1 MTSPTPNDA
10 VRVGGSDATDAP
22 DETTERILAGASEQF
37 RRFGVQRSTMEDV
50 AKRSGVSRITV
61 YRRFAT
67 KELLVERTVQHE
79 FRNYFDEFVRDIA
92 AARTVA
98 ERVELGFVTSLRVVR
113 GNPLI
118 NALFVADDDMLLSS
132 VVGDD
137 GGTLSTVSVFLA
149 GQIRREQEAG
159 NVDAS
164 VDADLVAEV
173 MVRIC
178 TSFLLIPSRIVDL
191 DDEEQLRSVART
203 VLVPM
208 LPPPDPGS
216 ASGDAAP

>member
-1 MTSPTPNDA
+1 MTSST
-10 VRVGGSDATDAP
+10 VEGFDAT

-50 AKRSGVSRITV
+50 AKRSGVSRVTV

-79 FRNYFDEFVRDIA
+79 FRNYFEQFVHDIA
-92 AARTVA
+92 GARTVA
-98 ERVELGFVTSLRVVR
+98 ERVELGFVSSLRVVR
-113 GNPLI
+113 SNPLI
-118 NALFVADDDMLLSS
+118 NALFVADNDMLLSS

-137 GGTLSTVSVFLA
+137 GNTLATVSDFLG
-149 GQIRREQEAG
+149 GQIRREQAAG
-159 NVDAS
+159 NVDPG

-173 MVRIC
+173 IVRIC
-178 TSFLLIPSRIVDL
+178 TSFLLIPSRRIDL
-191 DDEEQLRSVART
+191 DDDDQLRALART

-208 LPPPDPGS
+208 LPPPSDPDAS
-216 ASGDAAP
+216 AP

>member
-1 MTSPTPNDA
+1 VTSPTAEGADEI
-10 VRVGGSDATDAP
+10 TD
-22 DETTERILAGASEQF
+22 RILAGASEQF

-79 FRNYFDEFVRDIA
+79 FRNYFDQFVRDIA
-92 AARTVA
+92 SARSVA

-137 GGTLSTVSVFLA
+137 GNTLATVATFLA
-149 GQIRREQEAG
+149 GQIRREQEAR
-159 NVDAS
+159 NVDPS
-164 VDADLVAEV
+164 IDADLVAEV
-173 MVRIC
+173 IVRVC
-178 TSFLLIPSRIVDL
+178 TSFLLIPSHIVDL
-191 DDEEQLRSVART
+191 DDEDQVRSVARR

-208 LPPPDPGS
+208 LPPPADEG
-216 ASGDAAP
+216 ARAP

>member
-1 MTSPTPNDA
+1 MTSPTPF
-10 VRVGGSDATDAP
+10 AP
-22 DETTERILAGASEQF
+22 GDPDGTDETTERILVGASEQF
-37 RRFGVQRSTMEDV
+37 RKFGVQRSTMEDV

-79 FRNYFDEFVRDIA
+79 FRNYFDRFVQDIA
-92 AARTVA
+92 GARTVA
-98 ERVELGFVTSLRVVR
+98 ERVELGFVSSLRVVR

-118 NALFVADDDMLLSS
+118 NALFDADNDMLLSS

-137 GGTLSTVSVFLA
+137 GSTLAGVSDFLS
-149 GQIRREQEAG
+149 GQIRLEQKAG
-159 NVDAS
+159 NVDAA

-178 TSFLLIPSRIVDL
+178 TSLLLIPSRRVDL
-191 DDEEQLRSVART
+191 DDERQLRALART
-203 VLVPM
+203 ILVPM
-208 LPPPDPGS
+208 LPPPSDPQ
-216 ASGDAAP
+216 ATAP

>member
-1 MTSPTPNDA
+1 MTSRTPNDA

-216 ASGDAAP
+216 SSGDPAP

>member
-1 MTSPTPNDA
+1 VTSPTAEGADEI
-10 VRVGGSDATDAP
+10 TD
-22 DETTERILAGASEQF
+22 RILAGASEQF
-37 RRFGVQRSTMEDV
+37 RRFGAQRSTMEDV

-79 FRNYFDEFVRDIA
+79 FRNYFDQFVHDIA
-92 AARTVA
+92 SARSVA

-118 NALFVADDDMLLSS
+118 NALFVTDNDMLLSS

-137 GGTLSTVSVFLA
+137 GNTLATVAAFLA

-159 NVDAS
+159 NVDAAI
-164 VDADLVAEV
+164 DADLVAEV
-173 MVRIC
+173 IVRVC
-178 TSFLLIPSRIVDL
+178 TSFLLIPSHLVDL
-191 DDEEQLRSVART
+191 DDEEQVRSVARR

-208 LPPPDPGS
+208 LPPPADES
-216 ASGDAAP
+216 ATAP